1 MTGKGVT
8 EYVRTLYEYHR
19 IKGSMSIEKF
29 AEMVGVSVDELCYI
43 FTWIIIHEGRETAR
57 IKDEYYKLRKE
68 KLCIEKALN
77 DVCKNKTEMQQRK
90 VKSGFPIAKKSSRIS
105 EMKLYMLLGD
115 TDEDIMRKLKISKT
129 TLWRYKKELE
139 ERERNGKI

>member
-1 MTGKGVT
+1 MTGRGVT
-8 EYVRTLYEYHR
+8 DYVRNFYEYHG
-19 IKGSMSIEKF
+19 IKGSLSVNTF

-43 FTWIIIHEGRETAR
+43 FTWIIIYESKETAR
-57 IKDEYYKLRKE
+57 IKDEYYKLMRE

-90 VKSGFPIAKKSSRIS
+90 VKNGLPIAKKSSRII
-105 EMKLYMLLGD
+105 EMKLYLLLGD

-129 TLWRYKKELE
+129 TLWRYKKEIE
-139 ERERNGKI
+139 EREKNGEI